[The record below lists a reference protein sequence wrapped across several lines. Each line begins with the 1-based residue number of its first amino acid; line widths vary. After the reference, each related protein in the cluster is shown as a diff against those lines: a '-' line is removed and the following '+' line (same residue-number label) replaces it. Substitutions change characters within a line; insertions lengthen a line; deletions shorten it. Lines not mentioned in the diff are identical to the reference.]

1 MAAGNGLGQTK
12 LAQLLDPQVI
22 GAYLDVKMIDAIKLS
37 PLVEIDRTLE
47 GRPGSKLTL
56 PKWGYTG
63 DAKDLDEGAEVTF
76 DQLVQSKVEVGI
88 KKVAKGIELTD
99 EAILSGYGNPVEQVG
114 QQLLMGVA
122 SKIEDDLHKLV
133 AACQDCHKVT
143 SETAFDKYTIVDM
156 KAKFREDMEEAMYLF
171 VTPELYAKLVK
182 DPDFVQI
189 MNGEKIIS
197 GQVGQLFGVQI
208 VVANRVTKP
217 FLMKAGALSLLM
229 KRNVMVETDRN
240 IKNFTNQFV
249 VSDHYGA
256 YVKYADR
263 IVRYD
268 GTI

>member
-1 MAAGNGLGQTK
+1 MAKGLTK
-12 LAQLLDPQVI
+12 LQQLLDPQVI

-63 DAKDLDEGAEVTF
+63 DAADLAEGADVTF
-76 DQLVQSKVEVGI
+76 DQLVQSTVKVGI
-88 KKVAKGIELTD
+88 KKIAKGIELTD

-122 SKIEDDLHKLV
+122 SKVEDDLHKLIT
-133 AACQDCHKVT
+133 ACADCHKVT
-143 SETAFDKYTIVDM
+143 GEAFDKYTIVDM
-156 KAKFREDMEEAMYLF
+156 KAKFREDMEEPMYLF

-182 DPDFVQI
+182 DPDFVNIAQ
-189 MNGEKIIS
+189 GEKIIS
-197 GQVGQLFGVQI
+197 GQVGTLFGVNI
-208 VVANRVTKP
+208 VMANRVTKP

-240 IKNFTNQFV
+240 IHNFTNQFV

>member
-1 MAAGNGLGQTK
+1 MAKGMTM

-22 GAYLDVKMIDAIKLS
+22 GAYLDVKMIDAIKLTPMIS
-37 PLVEIDRTLE
+37 VNRELE

-63 DAKDLDEGAEVTF
+63 DAADLAEAAEVTF
-76 DQLVQSKVEVGI
+76 DQLVQSTVEVGI
-88 KKVAKGIELTD
+88 KKIAKGIELTD

-122 SKIEDDLHKLV
+122 SKVEDDLHKLIT
-133 AACQDCHKVT
+133 ACADCHKVT
-143 SETAFDKYTIVDM
+143 GEAFDKYTIVDM
-156 KAKFREDMEEAMYLF
+156 KAKFREDMEADTLVLF

-182 DPDFVQI
+182 DPDFVNIAQ
-189 MNGEKIIS
+189 GEKIIS
-197 GQVGQLFGVQI
+197 GQVGTLFGVNI
-208 VVANRVTKP
+208 VMANRVTKP

>member
-1 MAAGNGLGQTK
+1 MPKGQTR

-47 GRPGSKLTL
+47 ARPGSKLTL

-63 DAKDLDEGAEVTF
+63 DAADLAEGADVTF
-76 DQLVQSKVEVGI
+76 DQLVQSTVEVGI

-114 QQLLMGVA
+114 QQLLLGTA
-122 SKIEDDLHKLV
+122 SKIEADLYTLV
-133 AACQDCHKVT
+133 NEASGTFSVST
-143 SETAFDKYTIVDM
+143 NAFDKYTIVDM
-156 KAKFREDMEEAMYLF
+156 KAQFKEDMEGPMYLF
-171 VTPELYAKLVK
+171 ITPAIYAALVK
-182 DPDFVQI
+182 DPDFVDI
-189 MNGEKIIS
+189 MDGEKIIS

-208 VVANRVTKP
+208 VVANRVTAP
-217 FLMKAGALSLLM
+217 FLMKPGALSLLM

-240 IKNFTNQFV
+240 ITNFTNQFV
-249 VSDHYGA
+249 VSEHYGA

-263 IVRYD
+263 IVKCSIT
-268 GTI
+268 G

>member
-1 MAAGNGLGQTK
+1 MAKGMTK
-12 LAQLLDPQVI
+12 LAQLLDPEVI
-22 GAYLDVKMIDAIKLS
+22 GAYLDVKMIDAIKLTPMIS
-37 PLVEIDRTLE
+37 VNRELE

-63 DAKDLDEGAEVTF
+63 DAADLAEAADVTF
-76 DQLVQSKVEVGI
+76 DQLVQSTVEVGI
-88 KKVAKGIELTD
+88 KKIAKGIELTD

-114 QQLLMGVA
+114 QQLLLGVA
-122 SKIEDDLHKLV
+122 SKIEADLYKLIDDV
-133 AACQDCHKVT
+133 EDCHKVT
-143 SETAFDKYTIVDM
+143 ADAFDKYTIVDM
-156 KAKFREDMEEAMYLF
+156 KAKFREDMEADTLVLF

-182 DPDFVQI
+182 DPDFVDIAQ
-189 MNGEKIIS
+189 GEKIMS
-197 GQVGQLFGVQI
+197 GHIGTLFGVNI
-208 VVANRVTKP
+208 VVANRVKKP
-217 FLMKAGALSLLM
+217 FMMKQGAIELLM

-249 VSDHYGA
+249 VSDHYGC

>member
-1 MAAGNGLGQTK
+1 MAKGMTK

-22 GAYLDVKMIDAIKLS
+22 GAYLDVKMIDAIKLTPMIS
-37 PLVEIDRTLE
+37 VNRELE

-63 DAKDLDEGAEVTF
+63 DAADLAEGADVTF
-76 DQLVQSKVEVGI
+76 DQLVQSTVQVGI
-88 KKVAKGIELTD
+88 KKIAKGIELTD

-122 SKIEDDLHKLV
+122 SKIEADLYDLIDK
-133 AACQDCHKVT
+133 CNDCHKIAEGT
-143 SETAFDKYTIVDM
+143 KFDKYTIVDM
-156 KAKFREDMEEAMYLF
+156 KAKFREDMEADTLVLF

-182 DPDFVQI
+182 DPDFVNIAQ
-189 MNGEKIIS
+189 GEKIMS
-197 GQVGQLFGVQI
+197 GHIGTLFGVNI
-208 VVANRVTKP
+208 VVANRVKKP
-217 FLMKAGALSLLM
+217 FMMKQGAIELLM

-249 VSDHYGA
+249 VSDHYGC

>member
-1 MAAGNGLGQTK
+1 MPKGQTK

-47 GRPGSKLTL
+47 ARPGSKLTL

-63 DAKDLDEGAEVTF
+63 DAADLAEGANVTF
-76 DQLVQSKVEVGI
+76 DQLVQSTVEVGI

-114 QQLLMGVA
+114 QQLLLGTA
-122 SKIEDDLHKLV
+122 SKIEADLYALV
-133 AACQDCHKVT
+133 NGTIEGAHTVSA
-143 SETAFDKYTIVDM
+143 TAFDKYTIVDM
-156 KAKFREDMEEAMYLF
+156 KAKFREDMEGPMYLF
-171 VTPELYAKLVK
+171 ITPEIYAALVK
-182 DPDFVQI
+182 DPDFVDI
-189 MNGEKIIS
+189 MDGEKIIS

-208 VVANRVTKP
+208 VVANRVTAP
-217 FLMKAGALSLLM
+217 FLMKPGALSLLM

-240 IKNFTNQFV
+240 ITNFTNQFV
-249 VSDHYGA
+249 VSEHYGA

-263 IVRYD
+263 IVKCSIT
-268 GTI
+268 G